1 VKRVT
6 PIRLCIGCGSRDE
19 QPLLIRLTL
28 DPDGTLRLGKGNGR
42 GGYLHR
48 RQQCLQAFATARAG
62 KVRSLGVVLSREARK
77 QYATLIQQQV
87 TQWAEK

>member
-1 VKRVT
+1 VTPTT

-19 QPLLIRLTL
+19 QSHLIRLSLGT
-28 DPDGTLRLGKGNGR
+28 DGALALGPGKGR

-48 RQQCLQAFATARAG
+48 RRRCVQAFASARAG
-62 KVRSLGVVLSREARK
+62 MVRSLGVVLSRDKRK
-77 QYATLIQQQV
+77 QYAALIEQRV